1 MIQDQVVIQ
10 EIQKMQW
17 DEIEELACLMLKRDY
32 DSIINE
38 GNESYIE
45 ELFYETYHV
54 TLEDFELILNDLVKF
69 TNPWK
74 SPITGNVYQGFVV
87 KIDDSNL
94 MRAIIK
100 EEV

>member
-1 MIQDQVVIQ
+1 MT
-10 EIQKMQW
+10 W

-32 DSIINE
+32 DSIVDE

-45 ELFYETYHV
+45 ELFYEVYNV
-54 TLEDFELILNDLVKF
+54 TLEEFESILNDLVKF

-74 SPITGNVYQGFVV
+74 SYITGDVYQGFVV
-87 KIDDSNL
+87 NTETEGI

-100 EEV
+100 EKVKYD